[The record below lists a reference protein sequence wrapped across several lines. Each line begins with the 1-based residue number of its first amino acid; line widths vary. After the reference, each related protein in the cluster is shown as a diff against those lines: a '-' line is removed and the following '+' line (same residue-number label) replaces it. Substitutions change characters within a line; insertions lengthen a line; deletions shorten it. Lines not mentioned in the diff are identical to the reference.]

1 MQAHRGETVA
11 PDPVLHDLKNLLTTV
26 AALTVKVREEVVGS
40 VSPQEAPHLH
50 TALRDLGA
58 AVGRTIALT
67 RVSAPEEGS
76 GGDLELSRYLEEH
89 APALGALLG
98 QRDRLRLRIQPSAQ
112 GVHVQ
117 IDEVDLLR
125 ALIDTVRTIERAGC
139 NVLLD
144 LGITDVVVH
153 STLEGGEGAESV
165 LHPRSFAVLR
175 FEGGTAEPED
185 LAGVRASLEASQG
198 ALRFDEAGR
207 AEFLIPLAR
216 VRE

>member
-98 QRDRLRLRIQPSAQ
+98 QRDLQQCTLC
-112 GVHVQ
+112 
-117 IDEVDLLR
+117 
-125 ALIDTVRTIERAGC
+125 VR
-139 NVLLD
+139 
-144 LGITDVVVH
+144 
-153 STLEGGEGAESV
+153 EG
-165 LHPRSFAVLR
+165 RSPWR
-175 FEGGTAEPED
+175 RSRTGKWRTW
-185 LAGVRASLEASQG
+185 S
-198 ALRFDEAGR
+198 
-207 AEFLIPLAR
+207 LAR
-216 VRE
+216 RRHIA